1 MSDSTGLPTGT
12 VLAVCVATDDV
23 VLDRVGASAIDKRPQ
38 TDRVRVGELGPTNDH
53 VCDTKHHGGADQAVY
68 AYSEP
73 EAQRWARDLERDL
86 PYGWFGENLR
96 IDGMP
101 ITDAI
106 VGEQWAI
113 GDDGL
118 VVETTIPRVPCRTF
132 AAWADEPQ
140 WVKRFMDR
148 ADTGSYLRVVHVG
161 TVGIGDVVRVVH
173 RPTHGVRV
181 RDLLAG
187 TAADADALTALLAAD
202 ELAPK
207 VRREA
212 ERKLA
217 RV

>member
-1 MSDSTGLPTGT
+1 MPTGR

-23 VLDRVGASAIDKRPQ
+23 VLDRVGASAIDKRAQ
-38 TDRVRVGELGPTNDH
+38 SGRVRVGELGLITDH
-53 VCDTKHHGGADQAVY
+53 VCDTKHHGGADQALY

-73 EAQRWARDLERDL
+73 EARRWASDLGRDL

-101 ITDAI
+101 VTDAV
-106 VGEQWAI
+106 VGERWEI

-140 WVKRFMDR
+140 WVKRFLHR
-148 ADTGSYLRVVHVG
+148 ADTGSYLRVLHPG
-161 TVGIGDVVRVVH
+161 TVGEGDAVRVVH
-173 RPTHGVRV
+173 RPGHGVLV
-181 RDLLAG
+181 RHLLAG
-187 TAADADALTALLAAD
+187 TEADADALGELLAGD
-202 ELAPK
+202 DLAPK

-212 ERKLA
+212 DRKLA
-217 RV
+217 RT